1 MIQQIRNHQ
10 SEMNREPVEQML
22 NNILMDYTDES
33 DDTAKQQ
40 ELLKPQSDGDKQNN
54 KSL

>member
-1 MIQQIRNHQ
+1 
-10 SEMNREPVEQML
+10 MNREPVEQML

-40 ELLKPQSDGDKQNN
+40 ELLKPQSDEYKQNN
-54 KSL
+54 KPL